1 MRGLWGRWVALLSR
15 QEGGD
20 SLAIFRIAVGLV
32 GIYSV
37 ATVAWSGMV
46 PVLWMDQ
53 KYGGYQ
59 EISKS
64 WWLVD
69 QLGGP
74 TPTVIWGLVAVALLS
89 SLLLALGLASRL
101 SAFVAL
107 QAFLALTWAN
117 AAAGGSYDD
126 LISNALWLLVLADS
140 SATLSLRSRLR
151 TGSWRSD
158 AQVPAWPRYLIIGQ
172 IVVVYLTTAMQKLS
186 AYWTPGGDYSALYY
200 ILQQPTWQR
209 VDMRWVAPFFPLTQL
224 MTAATWFW
232 ELGSPVLLLAL
243 WYRDTRTR
251 PGRLRALFNRLD
263 LRALYCAFGV
273 LLHLGIFAL
282 MEVGPF
288 TWITLSYYLALWSP
302 DEWRALTRRRGR
314 AAPSRPGS
322 SAPRTGSPLPA
333 SAD

>member
-1 MRGLWGRWVALLSR
+1 MTGLWARWVALLSR
-15 QEGGD
+15 REGGD

-37 ATVAWSGMV
+37 GTVAWSGMV
-46 PVLWMDQ
+46 PALWMDQ
-53 KYGGYQ
+53 KDGGYQ
-59 EISKS
+59 EISKA

-69 QLGGP
+69 LLGGP
-74 TPTVIWGLVAVALLS
+74 TPTVIWTLVAV
-89 SLLLALGLASRL
+89 SLLASLALTLGVLSRL

-107 QAFLALTWAN
+107 QGFLALTWMN
-117 AAAGGSYDD
+117 ASAGGSYDD
-126 LISNALWLLVLADS
+126 LITNALWLLVLADS
-140 SATLSLRSRLR
+140 SATLSLPVRLR
-151 TGSWRSD
+151 GGSWRSD
-158 AQVPAWPRYLIIGQ
+158 AQVLAWPRYLIIGQ
-172 IVVVYLTTAMQKLS
+172 IVVVYFTTALQKVS

-209 VDMRWVAPFFPLTQL
+209 ADMRWVARYFPLTQI

-232 ELGSPVLLLAL
+232 ELGSPAVLLAL

-251 PGRLRALFNRLD
+251 PGRLRAFCNRVD
-263 LRALYCAFGV
+263 LRALFCAFGV

-288 TWITLSYYLALWSP
+288 SWITLSYYLTLWSP

-314 AAPSRPGS
+314 AAATPAGS
-322 SAPRTGSPLPA
+322 SARPGA
-333 SAD
+333 